1 MLTTDQA
8 KRTSG
13 VTARAANTSEVLFWC
28 GVRADRVGVDHPA
41 PGRSKLLE
49 TQPPEDVGAILELH
63 QGKGFVFGELFEML
77 SLDGKPLHQPQREVT
92 RTCATSQSA

>member
-1 MLTTDQA
+1 MHQ
-8 KRTSG
+8 S
-13 VTARAANTSEVLFWC
+13 
-28 GVRADRVGVDHPA
+28 
-41 PGRSKLLE
+41 RSKLLG

-92 RTCATSQSA
+92 RTCASSHCDRVASHACVSRVARVGAGNG